1 MIPTTGTMRVAR
13 AFSELAPAQKPY
25 TIAIGMF
32 DGVHLGHKAILDRA
46 MADAIATGG
55 TPLVVTFDKHPE
67 SVLRPENAPRLI
79 YPTSRKLALLAEA
92 GVDNVLLLEFNL
104 QLSLLTA
111 ELFVQMLVRSL
122 GSIRGF
128 FVGPDFRFG
137 FNRGGNIDTLRALGQ
152 QYKFEAQAVPAVVID
167 GEPVSSTRIR
177 SAIATGELASASR
190 LLGRDYSIVGT
201 VIRDRGVGRAL
212 GFPTANLET
221 AGLVLPPAGVY
232 LVRVPLGGNRFH
244 GLLNIGTRPT
254 FEPGSAR
261 VSVEVHILDFEG
273 DLYGVELEVVPERRL
288 RDELRF
294 ESVEQLRAQIAR
306 DVAQAR
312 DIIARKQG
320 Q

>member
-1 MIPTTGTMRVAR
+1 MAATRTMRVAR

-32 DGVHLGHKAILDRA
+32 DGVHLGHRAILDRA
-46 MADAIATGG
+46 MADAIAGG
-55 TPLVVTFDKHPE
+55 STPLVVTFDKHPE
-67 SVLRPENAPRLI
+67 SVLRPETAPRLI

-92 GVDNVLLLEFNL
+92 GVENVLLLEFNL

-122 GSIRGF
+122 GSIRAF

-137 FNRGGNIDTLRALGQ
+137 FNRGGNIDTLKALGR
-152 QYKFEAQAVPAVVID
+152 QYGFEAQAVPVVEVD

-177 SAIATGELASASR
+177 SAIAAGHLALASR
-190 LLGRDYSIVGT
+190 LLGRGYSIVGT

-212 GFPTANLET
+212 GYPTANLET
-221 AGLVLPPAGVY
+221 TGLVLPPAGVY
-232 LVRVPLGGNRFH
+232 LVGVPLGAQRFH

-261 VSVEVHILDFEG
+261 VSAEVHILDFEG
-273 DLYGVELEVVPERRL
+273 DLYGAELEVVPERRL
-288 RDELRF
+288 RDEVRF
-294 ESVEQLRAQIAR
+294 ESVEQLRAQIAQ
-306 DVAQAR
+306 DIALAR
-312 DIIARKQG
+312 AILARELSQ
-320 Q
+320 